1 MLAPTTQSALY
12 SSISFVTLLKSRLEN
27 DIMRPMEEP
36 RQYALPLPTIRRYP
50 IYLRSIGEMIAEGNM
65 YISTFVLAERL
76 KLDTMLVRK
85 DLAMVGV
92 PGRPRRGY
100 PAKELQGAINRVLGW
115 DNATDAVLVGVG
127 SLGSAL
133 LGYSGFEEQN
143 LSIVVAFD
151 SDKRRFGVKIHG
163 VKVRPMEDLPRLV
176 KRLKVKLAILTVPN
190 AAAQAC
196 ADALVSAGI
205 RGILNFTSVQLS
217 VPEGIILQNV
227 DLAQPLAIL
236 SHAIARAQQ

>member
-1 MLAPTTQSALY
+1 
-12 SSISFVTLLKSRLEN
+12 
-27 DIMRPMEEP
+27 MRDMEELRP
-36 RQYALPLPTIRRYP
+36 HSLPLPTIRRYP
-50 IYLRSIGEMIAEGNM
+50 IYLRAIGEMIAKGEM
-65 YISTFVLAERL
+65 FVSTYVLAERL
-76 KLDTMLVRK
+76 NLDTVLVRK

-100 PAKELQGAINRVLGW
+100 PAKEIQEAINRALGW

-133 LGYSGFEEQN
+133 LGYGGFEEQN

-151 SDKRRFGVKIHG
+151 SNANMFGATVHG

-176 KRLKVKLAILTVPN
+176 KRLKVKLAILIVPN
-190 AAAQAC
+190 ASAQGC
-196 ADALVSAGI
+196 ADARSAAGI

-217 VPEGIILQNV
+217 VPEGVIVQNV
-227 DLAQPLAIL
+227 DLAQPLAVL
-236 SHAIARAQQ
+236 SHAIART